1 MFGYALAESLP
12 IDAFLHF
19 VKEQI
24 AAMVTRVRI
33 LPPVFCDDIV
43 EHGVLH
49 RLQTIISE
57 VEIENIITRDA
68 VLQQIMNF
76 LEKIERFAATSD
88 ASDDVHSIEHCRLRQ
103 LAYDF
108 DAA

>member
-12 IDAFLHF
+12 IGAFLHF

-68 VLQQIMNF
+68 VF
-76 LEKIERFAATSD
+76 
-88 ASDDVHSIEHCRLRQ
+88 
-103 LAYDF
+103 
-108 DAA
+108 